1 MTDAPPPA
9 VPPPPAPRSR
19 RWFVVLAWVTL
30 IGFALF
36 VGGVTGVAC
45 GLGPIQKYRE
55 NRGK

>member
-1 MTDAPPPA
+1 MTVAPPSAEPA
-9 VPPPPAPRSR
+9 KPRSR

-30 IGFALF
+30 

>member
-1 MTDAPPPA
+1 MTVAPPSPE
-9 VPPPPAPRSR
+9 PESPRSR

-55 NRGK
+55 NKGK